1 MILESILELWELV
14 KEDMR
19 ASVKEIAYDFW
30 LAPLEFVKYD
40 NNKITLRINADFK
53 RNTILDKFSTTIRD
67 SVENVFGFPVD
78 VEIILPGEEKI
89 EEEGKIDSATKK
101 AMNKYN
107 YSFENFIVG
116 SSNKFAHAAAVNVAN
131 NPGGSYNPLFIY
143 GHSGLGKTHLL
154 CAIQKQILKNTPS
167 ANIIYTSGELFTNEL
182 VHYICLRDTHTF
194 HEKYR
199 NVDVLLIDDIQF
211 IAKTVSTQEEFFH
224 TFDYLIQKG
233 KQVVLTSD
241 RPPKEMVTLEE
252 RLRNRFEWGLMADI
266 QPPTIETRMAIV
278 KLKADEIGI
287 ELSDDIIKY
296 IAEHIKKNIRQLEGI
311 VKKIE
316 AYYHLYMESPTLEN
330 VRDMMADLINDEQA
344 YPITVDN
351 IITEVGRIFNV
362 TPVEI
367 KSEKRNANIVLA
379 RQVAMYIVHETMN
392 LSLQNIGN
400 EFGKK
405 HYTTVMHSLSEIES
419 KMSKNVTLRATVDDV
434 LKNLMEDYNLNLLD

>member
-1 MILESILELWELV
+1 MESILELWELV

-67 SVENVFGFPVD
+67 SVENIFGFPVD

-107 YSFENFIVG
+107 YSFENFVIG

-224 TFDYLIQKG
+224 TFDYLIQNG

-287 ELSDDIIKY
+287 TLSDDIIKY
-296 IAEHIKKNIRQLEGI
+296 IADHIKKNIRQLEGI

-316 AYYHLYMESPTLEN
+316 AYYHLYMESPTLDN
-330 VRDMMADLINDEQA
+330 VRDMMSDLINDEQA

-367 KSEKRNANIVLA
+367 KSDKRNANIVLA

-392 LSLQNIGN
+392 ISLQTIGS

-405 HYTTVMHSLSEIES
+405 HYTTVMHSLREIES

>member
-1 MILESILELWELV
+1 MDSISELWELV
-14 KEDMR
+14 KQDMR

-30 LAPLEFVKYD
+30 LAPLEFVKFE
-40 NNKITLRINADFK
+40 NNKITLRINAEFK
-53 RNTILDKFSTTIRD
+53 RNTILDKFSTVIRD
-67 SVENVFGFPVD
+67 SVENVFGFAVNI
-78 VEIILPGEEKI
+78 EIILPGEEKI
-89 EEEGKIDSATKK
+89 EEEGKMDSATKK

-107 YSFENFIVG
+107 YSFENFIIG
-116 SSNKFAHAAAVNVAN
+116 SSNKFAHAAAINVAN

-154 CAIQKQILKNTPS
+154 CAIQKQILKNNPKT
-167 ANIIYTSGELFTNEL
+167 NIIYTSGELFTNEL
-182 VHYICLRDTHTF
+182 IHYISLKDTHTF

-224 TFDYLIQKG
+224 TFDYLIQQG

-266 QPPTIETRMAIV
+266 QPPTLETRMAIV
-278 KLKADEIGI
+278 KLKSDEIGI
-287 ELSDDIIKY
+287 SLSDDIVKY

-316 AYYHLYMESPTLEN
+316 AYYNLYMVSPTMEN
-330 VRDMMADLINDEQA
+330 VQEMMADLINDEQP
-344 YPITVDN
+344 YPVTVDN
-351 IITEVGRIFNV
+351 IIVEVGRTFDV
-362 TPVEI
+362 TPVEM

-379 RQVAMYIVHETMN
+379 RQVAMYIVHETTN
-392 LSLQNIGN
+392 LSLQNIGK
-400 EFGKK
+400 EFGNK

-419 KMSKNVTLRATVDDV
+419 KMSKSVTLRATVDDI
-434 LKNLMEDYNLNLLD
+434 LKNILEDYG

>member
-1 MILESILELWELV
+1 
-14 KEDMR
+14 MR

-30 LAPLEFVKYD
+30 LAPLEFVKYE
-40 NNKITLRINADFK
+40 NNKMTLRINADFK
-53 RNTILDKFSTTIRD
+53 RNTILDKFSTVIRD
-67 SVENVFGFPVD
+67 SVENVFGFAVD

-107 YSFENFIVG
+107 YSFENFIIG
-116 SSNKFAHAAAVNVAN
+116 SSNKFAHAAAINVAN

-154 CAIQKQILKNTPS
+154 CAIQKQILENNPKT
-167 ANIIYTSGELFTNEL
+167 NIIYTSGELFTNEL
-182 VHYICLRDTHTF
+182 IHYISLKDTHTF

-266 QPPTIETRMAIV
+266 QPPTLETRMAIV
-278 KLKADEIGI
+278 KLKSEEIGI
-287 ELSDDIIKY
+287 ALSDDIIKY

-316 AYYHLYMESPTLEN
+316 AYYNLYMVSPTMEN
-330 VRDMMADLINDEQA
+330 VQEMMADLINDEQP
-344 YPITVDN
+344 YPVTVDN
-351 IITEVGRIFNV
+351 IIVEVGRIFDV

-367 KSEKRNANIVLA
+367 KSTKRQANIVLA
-379 RQVAMYIVHETMN
+379 RQVAMYIIHETTN
-392 LSLQNIGN
+392 LSLKDIGK
-400 EFGKK
+400 EFGNK

-434 LKNLMEDYNLNLLD
+434 LKNILEDYG

>member
-1 MILESILELWELV
+1 MESILELWELV

-107 YSFENFIVG
+107 YSFENFIIG

-224 TFDYLIQKG
+224 TFDYLIQNG

-287 ELSDDIIKY
+287 TLSDEIIKY

-330 VRDMMADLINDEQA
+330 VRDMMSDLINDEQA

-367 KSEKRNANIVLA
+367 KSDKRNANIVLA

-392 LSLQNIGN
+392 ISLQSIGS

-405 HYTTVMHSLSEIES
+405 HYTTVMHSLREIDS